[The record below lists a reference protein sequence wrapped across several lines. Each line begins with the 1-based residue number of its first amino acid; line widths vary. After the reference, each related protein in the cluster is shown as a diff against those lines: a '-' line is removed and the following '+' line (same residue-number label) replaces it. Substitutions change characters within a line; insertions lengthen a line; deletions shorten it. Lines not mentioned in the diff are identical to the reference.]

1 MAELLQQRETD
12 WSFII
17 DQPLG
22 DVIPPLKAEGWR
34 VISLRCGEHS
44 EIVLR
49 RRTHYLT
56 VVARNSTV
64 NTVHMFDT
72 AKH

>member
-1 MAELLQQRETD
+1 MADVLQQKQTD
-12 WSFII
+12 WSHMI
-17 DQPLG
+17 DLPLG
-22 DVIPPLKAEGWR
+22 LVIPPLKAEGWR
-34 VISLRCGEHS
+34 VISLRCGELS

-56 VVARNSTV
+56 VVARNSMV

-72 AKH
+72 ANH